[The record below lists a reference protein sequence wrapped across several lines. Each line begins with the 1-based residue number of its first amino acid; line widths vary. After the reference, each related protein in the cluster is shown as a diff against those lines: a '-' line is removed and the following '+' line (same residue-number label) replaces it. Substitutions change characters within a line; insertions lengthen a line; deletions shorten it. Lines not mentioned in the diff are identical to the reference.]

1 MSFATV
7 QKTIEQIFSLF
18 PFCAVI
24 VYPNANYRKK
34 VHGVVL
40 EYVLSSR
47 LPSFCVFNVV
57 VNRSVYYPNIVV
69 VFTISYHCTIFHR
82 KCRKSLSKTTLMLLN
97 LEIMDQTTPKI
108 IHVSSSKLLG
118 ACVAMARYQKEFCRK
133 INLLL
138 TDRCTIFFNDKL

>member
-40 EYVLSSR
+40 EYVLLSR

-57 VNRSVYYPNIVV
+57 VNRSVCYPNIVV
-69 VFTISYHCTIFHR
+69 VFTISY
-82 KCRKSLSKTTLMLLN
+82 
-97 LEIMDQTTPKI
+97 
-108 IHVSSSKLLG
+108 
-118 ACVAMARYQKEFCRK
+118 
-133 INLLL
+133 
-138 TDRCTIFFNDKL
+138 RCTIFSR